1 VDGDE
6 KEQGPMTSY
15 SGERR
20 WDAAHRKWRRHGWDT
35 LSVHAVGI
43 KSAMA
48 RSLRKRA
55 EGGIKERREGVQ
67 YRDEGEDQEQTRGR
81 ENEKP

>member
-1 VDGDE
+1 MKKKSKDPGHLIVANGDGT
-6 KEQGPMTSY
+6 QRTG
-15 SGERR
+15 SGDGMDGIHCRFML
-20 WDAAHRKWRRHGWDT
+20 W
-35 LSVHAVGI
+35 GI

-67 YRDEGEDQEQTRGR
+67 YRDEGEDQE
-81 ENEKP
+81 